1 MLVWFTWY
9 AIPFSREQTFP
20 SCMNFCQGFFI
31 SKYSDFCQGTQILFA
46 NHINVHVH
54 FAFLNPLFW
63 VEMQFLEMLI
73 VGIWSVIE
81 HNFH

>member
-9 AIPFSREQTFP
+9 AIPFSCEQTFP
-20 SCMNFCQGFFI
+20 GCMNFCPGFFI
-31 SKYSDFCQGTQILFA
+31 SKYSDICQGTRILFA
-46 NHINVHVH
+46 NDINVHTH
-54 FAFLNPLFW
+54 FGFLNPLFW